1 MSKIYKLL
9 AGASVGLLF
18 AAATVCGQSE
28 AGKNSFSRL
37 PALSTYSMS
46 GGVLGVQLG
55 SELTVETRDA
65 GDEWEITES
74 VAFPGGFVVSD
85 TAFVDK
91 KTLALKRGIS
101 REIEKITEYEIK
113 DGKLS
118 GTETDGKK
126 VKKFALDAGAGG
138 EIFNTRAFSFALYA
152 RLPLEKDYA
161 ARLKIFNPSAKKI
174 EEIDFKVAG
183 EERVLI
189 DGNEFECFRV
199 DVAAT
204 EDRKGKYSVWVD
216 KTTRQIIKLSA
227 QTKATGGFMRAA
239 MELQTAPK
247 KRIRL

>member
-1 MSKIYKLL
+1 MSKIYKHL
-9 AGASVGLLF
+9 AGACAGLLF
-18 AAATVCGQSE
+18 AAAAVCGQSA
-28 AGKNSFSRL
+28 AGESRFSRL
-37 PALSTYSMS
+37 PATATYSMS
-46 GGVLGVQLG
+46 GGVLGAQLG
-55 SELTVETRDA
+55 SELNVEIRDA
-65 GDEWEITES
+65 GDDWEITES

-91 KTLALKRGIS
+91 KTLALKRGVS

-113 DGKLS
+113 GGKLS

-152 RLPLEKDYA
+152 RLPLKKDFA

-183 EERVLI
+183 EERI
-189 DGNEFECFRV
+189 FINGSEFKCFRV
-199 DVAAT
+199 EVAAT
-204 EDRKGKYSVWVD
+204 EDRRGKYTVWVD
-216 KTTRQIIKLSA
+216 SATRQIIKLSA
-227 QTKATGGFMRAA
+227 QGKASGGFVRAA